1 MDKFEAY
8 SFLFFDSLMGAL
20 ILPHPEF
27 VFHAMKIF
35 GSYDKVLMVACA
47 SISGTIGL
55 CANWFLGKALTTCKK
70 HDFFTSDNLERTK
83 LIEKYVKK
91 YGLWGSILAPFYIA
105 GALVVL
111 ALGFFEVPLKKI
123 IPIALILKLIYYNYS
138 LTIH

>member
-8 SFLFFDSLMGAL
+8 SFLFFDSLMGSL

-35 GSYDKVLMVACA
+35 GGYDKALMVIFA
-47 SISGTIGL
+47 SIGGTIGL

-91 YGLWGSILAPFYIA
+91 YGLWASLLSPFYIA

-111 ALGFFEVPLKKI
+111 ALGFFEVSLKKI
-123 IPIALILKLIYYNYS
+123 IPIALILKLIYYAFLLS
-138 LTIH
+138 M